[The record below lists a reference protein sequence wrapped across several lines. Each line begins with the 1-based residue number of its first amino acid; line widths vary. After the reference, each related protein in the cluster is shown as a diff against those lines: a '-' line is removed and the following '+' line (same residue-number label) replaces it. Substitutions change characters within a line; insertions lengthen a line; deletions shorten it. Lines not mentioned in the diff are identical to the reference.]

1 MDTQYFISGNYSRL
15 VNPRFSRIGE
25 NMVFETDIHID
36 GDMIDRHQRLA
47 VIPVLHYKD
56 MRIEL
61 PLVLVNGKERHRAYK
76 QRCAN
81 IGGTLSIQRAYRIY
95 KAISAGKDLKCRYH
109 QEIPYHDWMEH
120 ADLKIKEE

>member
-25 NMVFETDIHID
+25 NMVFETEIHID
-36 GDMIDRHQRLA
+36 GDMIDRNQRLA

-76 QRCAN
+76 QMCAN
-81 IGGTLSIQRAYRIY
+81 IGGHSL
-95 KAISAGKDLKCRYH
+95 
-109 QEIPYHDWMEH
+109 
-120 ADLKIKEE
+120 